1 MRPEAA
7 NAAPLHAG
15 VGACLQ
21 PARVQPNSSRNAEPA
36 VDEPSRAESAAAP
49 PSNAAATY
57 GRYTEMKRGLGV
69 LATAGPLLVG
79 LCFAQ
84 VAAAQQ
90 SGGTLRIGHFDSP
103 ARMSMLE
110 ESTLAVNR
118 PMMGVFNNLVIF
130 KQDEPQNTLDTIVPE
145 LATSWSWSEDGTEL
159 TFPLRH
165 GVKWH
170 DGKPF
175 TAADVKCTL
184 DLLQGKAAEKLRINP
199 RRSWFDNVAEVTAN
213 GDHEVTFHLK
223 RPQPSLLAMLATGW
237 TPIYPCHV
245 SPAQM
250 RLHPIGTGPFKFVE
264 FKPNE
269 IIKVTRNPDYWKS
282 GQPYLDGIEHRI
294 IKDVSTRLLSFVAG
308 KEDVYFGVT
317 MPQLKDVKTQV
328 PLAICDMTIPNVA
341 RNLLVNR
348 DVVPFNNPELRRA
361 MSLTIDRQAF
371 VDIIADGQGSIG
383 GVMQPPPE
391 GVWGMPTYAFK
402 ALPGYDPDIAASRA
416 KARKIMEKLGY
427 GPKNPLSVTVTTRNL
442 APYRDPAVILI
453 SQLKEI
459 YVNADLNPIDT
470 TQWYPTLMRK
480 DYKVALNVTETAVD
494 DPDVAFYENYKCG
507 ALRNYTGYCNPEVDQ
522 LVDRQ
527 SVESDV
533 LKRKKLVWE
542 IERKL
547 IDDDARPI
555 LFYTRVANCRMPR
568 IKGLTTMVNSIY
580 NSWRFEDLWLDQGV
594 GSSAPRQ

>member
-1 MRPEAA
+1 MKRRLGALA
-7 NAAPLHAG
+7 TAAPLLIA
-15 VGACLQ
+15 
-21 PARVQPNSSRNAEPA
+21 
-36 VDEPSRAESAAAP
+36 
-49 PSNAAATY
+49 
-57 GRYTEMKRGLGV
+57 
-69 LATAGPLLVG
+69 

-84 VAAAQQ
+84 EAAAQQ
-90 SGGTLRIGHFDSP
+90 SGGTLKIGHFDSP
-103 ARMSMLE
+103 ASMSMLE

-118 PMMGVFNNLVIF
+118 PMMGVFNNLVMF
-130 KQDEPQNTLDTIVPE
+130 KQDEPQNTLDSIVPE

-159 TFPLRH
+159 TLPLRH

-199 RRSWFDNVAEVTAN
+199 RKSWFDNVAEVTAN
-213 GDHEVTFHLK
+213 GDYEVTFHLK

-269 IIKVTRNPDYWKS
+269 IIRVARNPDYWKP
-282 GQPYLDGIEHRI
+282 GNPYLDGIEHRI
-294 IKDVSTRLLSFVAG
+294 IKDVSTRLLSFVSG

-328 PLAICDMTIPNVA
+328 PQAICDMTIPNVA

-348 DVVPFNNPELRRA
+348 DVAPFNNSDLRRA
-361 MSLTIDRQAF
+361 MSLTLDRQAF
-371 VDIIADGQGSIG
+371 VDIIADGQGAIG

-402 ALPGYDPDIAASRA
+402 ALPGYDPDVATSRA

-427 GPKNPLSVTVTTRNL
+427 GPNNPLSVTVTTRNL

-494 DPDVAFYENYKCG
+494 DPDVAFYENYKCD
-507 ALRNYTGYCNPEVDQ
+507 ALRNYTGYCNPGVDQ
-522 LVDRQ
+522 LIDRQ

-533 LKRKKLVWE
+533 QKRKKLVSE

-580 NSWRFEDLWLDQGV
+580 NSWRFEELWIEQGV
-594 GSSAPRQ
+594 GSSAHRQ